1 MKSMIEGI
9 EYFQHK
15 IYPEYEPIFRRL
27 AKGQSPEVLMITCS
41 DSRIDANLVM
51 QTQPGE
57 LFQIRNAGNIVPVW
71 GTGGGETATI
81 EYALR
86 VLGIRNIVVCGH
98 TDCGA
103 MKALL
108 DPSSL
113 TALPAV
119 KDWIESAAEAR
130 RTTQS
135 ISKPPGD
142 PLDAIIEKN
151 VLLQIQ
157 NLKTHP
163 VVAEALAEGDL
174 YVQGLV
180 YEIESGGFRIY
191 CPKRGAFAPLAEVDV
206 DELRPDRTS

>member
-1 MKSMIEGI
+1 
-9 EYFQHK
+9 
-15 IYPEYEPIFRRL
+15 
-27 AKGQSPEVLMITCS
+27 
-41 DSRIDANLVM
+41 M

-57 LFQIRNAGNIVPVW
+57 LFQIRNAGNVVPVW
-71 GTGGGETATI
+71 GAGGGETATI

-86 VLGIRNIVVCGH
+86 VLGIWNIVVCGH

-130 RTTQS
+130 RVLDD
-135 ISKPPGD
+135 ISGLPDD
-142 PLDAIIEKN
+142 PLDAIIEEN
-151 VLLQIQ
+151 VLVQIQ

-163 VVAEALAEGDL
+163 VVAEALAEGEL
-174 YVQGLV
+174 YIQGAV
-180 YEIESGGFRIY
+180 YEIESGDSKIY
-191 CPKRGAFAPLAEVDV
+191 CPKRRAFAPLAEVDV
-206 DELRPDRTS
+206 DELRPDSVS